1 MMETAQAVYERLS
14 ADGYTPSLVN
24 VRFVKPMDRELLRTL
39 AETHRLFLV
48 LEDNEEAG
56 GYGEAVSAFFNEEA
70 LAARVLSGAIKDRFV
85 EQGPVGTLRDTLGLS
100 ADSLAEQTETA
111 WRSMKQ

>member
-1 MMETAQAVYERLS
+1 
-14 ADGYTPSLVN
+14 
-24 VRFVKPMDRELLRTL
+24 MDRELLRTL

-85 EQGPVGTLRDTLGLS
+85 EQGPVGTLVLS
-100 ADSLAEQTETA
+100 ADGLAEQTESA
-111 WRSMKQ
+111 WRSMEQ